1 MNDLRDN
8 KDDDT
13 IPVKPFSLSLITLT
27 SAGAGLAAG
36 LLISWLFCSHCCAPD
51 DDARSISANASI
63 SQIEAEDTVD
73 S

>member
-13 IPVKPFSLSLITLT
+13 IPVKPLSLALITLT

-36 LLISWLFCSHCCAPD
+36 LFISWLFCSHCCSPD
-51 DDARSISANASI
+51 DNARSVSENASI
-63 SQIEAEDTVD
+63 SQVEAEDTVN